1 MKITRI
7 LRNIYMN
14 TKRHYRRLLLLL
26 AMLFATTFGMA
37 QTVIVKDSITNE
49 PIQFVS
55 VYFGNDTGGYTDE
68 KGMIAIPNE
77 AAQIRLSQGVS
88 ANYLHEKFINERLS
102 IGAGIGYNRH
112 EEYKFSAIPVYLSSH
127 YFFLDKRFSP
137 FVNLRV
143 GGFALF
149 NMKNVGTNEKYS
161 LSKEKQGFSL
171 FMSPSV
177 GVKMHITPSLGIMA
191 SISDEAY
198 LVKAFDVNKNDYISR
213 LIHNMGINVGVCFQI
228 KGW

>member
-1 MKITRI
+1 MNKQTIIT
-7 LRNIYMN
+7 
-14 TKRHYRRLLLLL
+14 
-26 AMLFATTFGMA
+26 ALFALVAMAGQAQSTF
-37 QTVIVKDSITNE
+37 
-49 PIQFVS
+49 
-55 VYFGNDTGGYTDE
+55 DTGDGCLNVIDVSY
-68 KGMIAIPNE
+68 
-77 AAQIRLSQGVS
+77 AQGIGEYGDGGIS

-143 GGFALF
+143 GGFTLF

-198 LVKAFDVNKNDYISR
+198 LVKAFDVNKNDYKSR